1 MESAAGSVSEK
12 VKAISVVTG
21 PVSVFTIS
29 FSTSHG
35 VNSYGSEEVCNII
48 VLEMVLHNWQ
58 HSASTLIEQPTNS
71 TVKMHFRG
79 LMQNGGVIYN
89 STWCQ

>member
-1 MESAAGSVSEK
+1 MESAAGSISEK

-71 TVKMHFRG
+71 SRY
-79 LMQNGGVIYN
+79 LRLRCILED
-89 STWCQ
+89 